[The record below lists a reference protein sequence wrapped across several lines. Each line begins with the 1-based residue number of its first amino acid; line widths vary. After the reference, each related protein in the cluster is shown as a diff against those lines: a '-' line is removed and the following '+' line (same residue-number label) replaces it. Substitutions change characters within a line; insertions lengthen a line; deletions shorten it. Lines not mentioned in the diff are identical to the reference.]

1 MRLAGRTALVTG
13 GSRGI
18 GKGVVWALAK
28 EGAKVAFTYNSNEEA
43 ANNLVKELEL
53 DQCEAVAF
61 QADAA
66 NGERA
71 AEVINAVVEK
81 WEKIDILVNNA
92 GIIKDNLLVRM
103 GEDEWMDVINTNL
116 NSMYHYCK
124 AAMQHMM
131 SARYGRIVNISS
143 VAGRYGNPGQT
154 NYAATKGGID
164 GFTRCLAY
172 EMGKRKITVNSVAP
186 GFIATDMTEVIRNA
200 AEKEIKKQ
208 IAVKR
213 LGEPEDIANAVLF
226 LASEESSYIT
236 GQVLTVDGGLTLGS
250 GM

>member
-18 GKGVVWALAK
+18 GKAVVWALAR

-43 ANNLVKELEL
+43 ASNLVKELEL
-53 DQCEAVAF
+53 DQREVVAF

-71 AEVINAVVEK
+71 GEVIDAVVEK
-81 WEKIDILVNNA
+81 WEKLDILVNNA

-103 GEDEWMDVINTNL
+103 NESEWLDVVNTNL
-116 NSMYHYCK
+116 NSLYYYCK
-124 AAMQHMM
+124 PAMQHMM

-164 GFTRCLAY
+164 GFSRCLAY
-172 EMGKRKITVNSVAP
+172 EMGKRGITVNSVAP

-226 LASEESSYIT
+226 LASEETSYIT

>member
-43 ANNLVKELEL
+43 ASNLVKELEL
-53 DQCEAVAF
+53 DQHEAIAF

-71 AEVINAVVEK
+71 AEVVDAVVEK
-81 WEKIDILVNNA
+81 WEKLDILVNNA

-103 GEDEWMDVINTNL
+103 SETEWLDVVNTNL
-116 NSMYHYCK
+116 NSMYYYCK
-124 AAMQHMM
+124 AGMQHMM
-131 SARYGRIVNISS
+131 SARYGRSVNISS

-172 EMGKRKITVNSVAP
+172 EMGKRSITVNSIAP
-186 GFIATDMTEVIRNA
+186 GFIATDMTEAIRNA
-200 AEKEIKKQ
+200 AGKEIKKQ
-208 IAVKR
+208 IAVRR
-213 LGEPEDIANAVLF
+213 LGEPEDIANAAVF
-226 LASEESSYIT
+226 LASDESSYIT

>member
-1 MRLAGRTALVTG
+1 MKLAGKTALVTG

-18 GKGVVWALAK
+18 GRAIVHALAK

-43 ANNLVKELEL
+43 ANGLVKELEL
-53 DQCEAVAF
+53 DQREAIAF

-66 NGERA
+66 NGARA
-71 AEVINAVVEK
+71 AEVVNAVVEK

-92 GIIKDNLLVRM
+92 GIIRDNLLVRM
-103 GEDEWMDVINTNL
+103 AEDEWMDVINTNL

-124 AAMQHMM
+124 AAVQHMM
-131 SARYGRIVNISS
+131 SARYGRVVNISS

-164 GFTRCLAY
+164 GFSRCLAY
-172 EMGKRKITVNSVAP
+172 EMGKRNITVNSIAP
-186 GFIATDMTEVIRNA
+186 GFIATDMTEAIRNA
-200 AEKEIKKQ
+200 AGKEIKKQ
-208 IAVKR
+208 IAVRR
-213 LGEPEDIANAVLF
+213 LGEPEDIANATLF
-226 LASEESSYIT
+226 LASDDASYVT

>member
-71 AEVINAVVEK
+71 AEVVNAVAEK

>member
-28 EGAKVAFTYNSNEEA
+28 EGAKVAFTYNSNEQA

-53 DQCEAVAF
+53 DQHETVAF

-103 GEDEWMDVINTNL
+103 GENEWLDVINTNL
-116 NSMYHYCK
+116 NSMYYYCK

-131 SARYGRIVNISS
+131 SARYGRVINISS

-172 EMGKRKITVNSVAP
+172 EMGKRQITVNSVAP

-213 LGEPEDIANAVLF
+213 LGQPEDIANAVLF